1 MEEIKAELNAQLQSK
16 IAFDIPLF
24 GGIPVPQSTVI
35 TWVIMAILT
44 ALAIWLTRGLNRKPG
59 RRQVAAETFVGFIN
73 GFCKNTLGEKYWRTF
88 APYLGTVGLYL
99 GLANISGLFGVTP
112 PTKDLNVTAGLAVM
126 SAILIYGAQFRYH
139 GLGGGLKKFGQPVAI
154 VAPLNVM
161 EIGIRPLSLCMR
173 LFGNVLGAFVVMKL
187 IEHVCGLIIPMVFS
201 MYFDVFDGL
210 IQAYVFVFLT
220 SLFMAE
226 GMEVEE
232 ESVPKLQQA

>member
-1 MEEIKAELNAQLQSK
+1 MEEIKAELNAQLQNK

-35 TWVIMAILT
+35 TWVIIAILT
-44 ALAIWLTRGLNRKPG
+44 VLAIWLTHGLNRKPG
-59 RRQVAAETFVGFIN
+59 RRQIIAEIFVGFIN

-88 APYLGTVGLYL
+88 APYLGTIGLYL

-112 PTKDLNVTAGLAVM
+112 PTKDLNVTAGLAIM

-173 LFGNVLGAFVVMKL
+173 LFGNIFAGFVIMELLKMLMPVVLP
-187 IEHVCGLIIPMVFS
+187 IPFS
-201 MYFDVFDGL
+201 LYFDVFDGML
-210 IQAYVFVFLT
+210 QAIVFVFLT
-220 SLFMAE
+220 TLFLSESLD
-226 GMEVEE
+226 
-232 ESVPKLQQA
+232 

>member
-99 GLANISGLFGVTP
+99 GLAKISGLFGVTP

-126 SAILIYGAQFRYH
+126 SAVLIYGAQFRYH

-173 LFGNVLGAFVVMKL
+173 LFGNIFAGFVIMELLKMLMPVVLP
-187 IEHVCGLIIPMVFS
+187 IPFS
-201 MYFDVFDGL
+201 LYFDVFDGML
-210 IQAYVFVFLT
+210 QAIVFVFLT
-220 SLFMAE
+220 TLFLSESLD
-226 GMEVEE
+226 
-232 ESVPKLQQA
+232 

>member
-173 LFGNVLGAFVVMKL
+173 LFGNVLGAFVIMELIKL
-187 IEHVCGLIIPMVFS
+187 VVPVFVPAIFS
-201 MYFDVFDGL
+201 LYFDLFDGL
-210 IQAYVFVFLT
+210 IQTYVFVFLT
-220 SLFMAE
+220 SLFMKE
-226 GMEVEE
+226 SIGGEE
-232 ESVPKLQQA
+232 

>member
-1 MEEIKAELNAQLQSK
+1 MEEIKAELNAQLQNK

-35 TWVIMAILT
+35 TWVIIAILT
-44 ALAIWLTRGLNRKPG
+44 VLAIWLTHGLNRKPG
-59 RRQVAAETFVGFIN
+59 RRQIVAEIFVGFIN

-88 APYLGTVGLYL
+88 APYLGTIGLYL

-112 PTKDLNVTAGLAVM
+112 PTKDLNVTAGLAIM

-173 LFGNVLGAFVVMKL
+173 LFGNIFAGFVIMELLKMLMPVVLP
-187 IEHVCGLIIPMVFS
+187 IPFS
-201 MYFDVFDGL
+201 LYFDVFDGML
-210 IQAYVFVFLT
+210 QAIVFVFLT
-220 SLFMAE
+220 TLFLSESLD
-226 GMEVEE
+226 
-232 ESVPKLQQA
+232 

>member
-1 MEEIKAELNAQLQSK
+1 MEEIKAELNAQLQNK

-35 TWVIMAILT
+35 TWVIIAILT
-44 ALAIWLTRGLNRKPG
+44 VLAIWLTHGLNRKPG
-59 RRQVAAETFVGFIN
+59 RRQIVAEIFVGFIN

-88 APYLGTVGLYL
+88 APYLGTIGLYL

-112 PTKDLNVTAGLAVM
+112 PTKDLNVTAGLAIM

-139 GLGGGLKKFGQPVAI
+139 GFGGGLKKFGQPVAI

-173 LFGNVLGAFVVMKL
+173 LFGNIFAGFVIMELLKMLMPVVLP
-187 IEHVCGLIIPMVFS
+187 IPFS
-201 MYFDVFDGL
+201 LYFDVFDGML
-210 IQAYVFVFLT
+210 QAIVFVFLT
-220 SLFMAE
+220 TLFLSESLD
-226 GMEVEE
+226 
-232 ESVPKLQQA
+232 